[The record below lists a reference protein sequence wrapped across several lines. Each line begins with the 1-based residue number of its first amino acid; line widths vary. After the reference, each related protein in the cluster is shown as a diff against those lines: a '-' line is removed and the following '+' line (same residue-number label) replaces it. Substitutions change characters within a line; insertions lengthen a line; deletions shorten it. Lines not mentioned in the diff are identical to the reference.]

1 MSKSQIVQKGNV
13 VNVAVGVDIGSLTAK
28 TVVLDSDCRIASYK
42 VIQGKIV
49 DEAAAI
55 ASMQQALKDVHLTR
69 EEIGFLVTTGYGRNM
84 VSFGD
89 KNITE
94 ISCHAR
100 GAQFLFPGVRTVIDI
115 GGQDSK
121 VITLNG
127 EGSVVNFA
135 MNDKCAAGTG
145 RFLEVMADAL
155 EVPLEEMGTLSLRAE
170 NPALVSSIC
179 TVFAESEVISLTAQG
194 RSKLDIIAG
203 IHEAIARRMH
213 SLVNQVRMTPPVVMS
228 GGVAKNAGVV
238 RVLERLLETEIILPP
253 EPQIVGALGA
263 ALFAAEEVKRNAKVP
278 GAQH

>member
-1 MSKSQIVQKGNV
+1 MKVG
-13 VNVAVGVDIGSLTAK
+13 VGVDIGSLTAK
-28 TVVLDSDCRIASYK
+28 SVVMDSDCHIASYK

-49 DEAAAI
+49 DETAAI
-55 ASMQQALKDVHLTR
+55 ASLQQALENAQLTR
-69 EEIGFLVTTGYGRNM
+69 AEVGFLVTTGYGRSM

-89 KNITE
+89 RNITE

-145 RFLEVMADAL
+145 RFLEVMAHAL
-155 EVPLEEMGTLSLRAE
+155 EVPLVEMGTLSLRAE
-170 NPALVSSIC
+170 APALISSIC

-213 SLVNQVRMTPPVVMS
+213 SLVNQVGMTPPVVMS

-263 ALFAAEEVKRNAKVP
+263 ALFAVEELKRNVEI
-278 GAQH
+278 